1 MEKRQIQ
8 KRHPAQKIR
17 DEIEKEKKLHG
28 LQFCFA
34 YYRDIEESYAFYCAR
49 YENIS
54 YKEFLNLGLE
64 EFYIKLSSIPENEPL
79 YKTMK
84 SRTINI
90 SSIKDKEERKYWN
103 RLKSENRIPDI
114 YLPKEYIDNRVMTE
128 IKQGGY
134 INDKKSRWIL
144 WEYWY
149 Y

>member
-17 DEIEKEKKLHG
+17 AEIESIKKGNG

-64 EFYIKLSSIPENEPL
+64 EFCMKLSSIPENEPL
-79 YKTMK
+79 FKVMR
-84 SRTINI
+84 SRTINV

-114 YLPKEYIDNRVMTE
+114 YLPTEYINKRVMSE
-128 IKQGGY
+128 IKPGGY
-134 INDKKSRWIL
+134 INDKKSR
-144 WEYWY
+144 
-149 Y
+149 